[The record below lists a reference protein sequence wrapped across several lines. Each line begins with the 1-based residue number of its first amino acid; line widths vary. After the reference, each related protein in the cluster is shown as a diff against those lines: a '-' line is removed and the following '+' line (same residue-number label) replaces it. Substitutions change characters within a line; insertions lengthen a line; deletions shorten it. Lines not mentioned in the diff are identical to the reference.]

1 MTLLMTCLSVTVC
14 VKHSVVV
21 LFSLFL
27 FFFFFFFFSR
37 YDLGQVRVF
46 NVHIQNK
53 LLYVAHACPGHGK
66 IKGRGK
72 KGVGPLHWGLQSV

>member
-21 LFSLFL
+21 LF
-27 FFFFFFFFSR
+27 FFFFFLLFFR

-53 LLYVAHACPGHGK
+53 LL
-66 IKGRGK
+66 
-72 KGVGPLHWGLQSV
+72 